1 MKNSWWPSRTVSTPV
16 NLARFFSIR
25 KNFAQIWKSPN
36 IPCRRGHRSYAIEQ
50 RIWIRSTV
58 KDQIN
63 FFNRSSPLD
72 TSNCG
77 RTTTVDTCRAIIQHW
92 WVNCFSDL
100 FSSQRPCS
108 SSSSGCDQSTL
119 YNSSESEEEVSR
131 WNQSRPTRQW
141 TTTSSTSDGHLL
153 SNIVDELSEQ
163 SSQSTPSN
171 RRSNLGNIYL
181 VNENTRLFC
190 TANQSKYPTVS

>member
-16 NLARFFSIR
+16 NLARFFWTR

-58 KDQIN
+58 KDQIK

-77 RTTTVDTCRAIIQHW
+77 RTTTVDTCPVIIRPW
-92 WVNCFSDL
+92 LVNFTSDL
-100 FSSQRPCS
+100 FISQRPS

-119 YNSSESEEEVSR
+119 YNSSPSEEEVSR
-131 WNQSRPTRQW
+131 WTQSCPTRQW
-141 TTTSSTSDGHLL
+141 TTTSSTSHGNLL
-153 SNIVDELSEQ
+153 SNIVDEFSEQ
-163 SSQSTPSN
+163 SSQSAPSN

-181 VNENTRLFC
+181 VNENASLFC
-190 TANQSKYPTVS
+190 TANPSKSPTVS